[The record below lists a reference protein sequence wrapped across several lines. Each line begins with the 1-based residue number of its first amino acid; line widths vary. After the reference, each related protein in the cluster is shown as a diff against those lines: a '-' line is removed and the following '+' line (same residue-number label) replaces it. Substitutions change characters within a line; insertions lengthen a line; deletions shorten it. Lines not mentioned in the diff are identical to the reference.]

1 MELWTLLMLAA
12 AFRLTDAYGILT
24 TLNERSALLARQNA
38 FPRRTDSTFDKRQ
51 PISADP
57 TIYNFTTQMPTA
69 LVPAQSVTKGIPG
82 IGGSTGDVPS
92 NEDGL
97 PLDPCGVDKGK
108 YDGGMW
114 ATPLGN
120 SKGITYELHCDS
132 ALATDWSVKI
142 ILSQDDPDSAI
153 SNEVCMKNCDGWK
166 GCKGIMEA
174 TPDLCVMAIGSYANL
189 VEYPGCSTW
198 VPIYGTPGRRDLP
211 TGNVQRQVGQSGI
224 SSRSVAANGFQFFDE
239 KLEVTETA
247 PAPTK
252 RQDDV
257 DPTLS
262 ARPLRPLGNICEVL
276 FAGDMREACEATNVL
291 HPPQGNQNE
300 ALVSASTTTADQPS
314 KSLIIDICNI
324 VLSAESNRQD
334 CIDQGLAHLPQINTV
349 ATPLPQRQRIKRQ
362 TKPDPDAHQT
372 DCFYHGGYADY
383 KSIDKAIHGFCNND
397 DGGNVKS
404 GEWFSKTYHIG
415 GHDIMLSIH
424 NLDPKHE
431 HLITLNHCVWGFGYI
446 VEDCAGGEG
455 HPTFGGYTMQYN
467 RKLTYV
473 LGVDGNAPDCYLDGT
488 SDPSDCP
495 PPGRR

>member
-1 MELWTLLMLAA
+1 MELWTLHILAA

-24 TLNERSALLARQNA
+24 TLNERSAFPAQQKA
-38 FPRRTDSTFDKRQ
+38 FPRLTNNGLDKRQ
-51 PISADP
+51 PEPVDP
-57 TIYNFTTQMPTA
+57 TFYNFTIPMPTA
-69 LVPAQSVTKGIPG
+69 LVPVQSVTKGIPG
-82 IGGSTGDVPS
+82 IGGSTGDVPR

-142 ILSQDDPDSAI
+142 IHSQDDPDSAI

-166 GCKGIMEA
+166 GCKGVMEA
-174 TPDLCVMAIGSYANL
+174 TPELCVMAIGSYANL

-211 TGNVQRQVGQSGI
+211 TANVQRQVGQYSI
-224 SSRSVAANGFQFFDE
+224 SSRNVAANGFQFFDE

-247 PAPTK
+247 AAPTK

-276 FAGDMREACEATNVL
+276 FAGDMREACEAMNVL
-291 HPPQGNQNE
+291 HPPQGNRNE
-300 ALVSASTTTADQPS
+300 ALVSASITTADQPS

-324 VLSAESNRQD
+324 VLSAESNKQD
-334 CIDQGLAHLPQINTV
+334 CIDQGLANLPQINTV

-383 KSIDKAIHGFCNND
+383 NSIDKAIHGFCNNN

-404 GEWFSKTYHIG
+404 GEWFSKTYHVG

-473 LGVDGNAPDCYLDGT
+473 LGVGGNAPNCYLDGT

>member
-1 MELWTLLMLAA
+1 MELWILLTLAA

-24 TLNERSALLARQNA
+24 TLNEQSALLARQNT
-38 FPRRTDSTFDKRQ
+38 FPRLTDSGFNKRQ
-51 PISADP
+51 PDSAGP
-57 TIYNFTTQMPTA
+57 TFYNFTTQMPTA

-82 IGGSTGDVPS
+82 IGGSTDDVPS

-114 ATPLGN
+114 ATPLGH

-142 ILSQDDPDSAI
+142 ILSQDDPDSAVA
-153 SNEVCMKNCDGWK
+153 NKVCMKNCDGWK

-174 TPDLCVMAIGSYANL
+174 TPETCVMAIGSYANL

-198 VPIYGTPGRRDLP
+198 VPIHGTPGRRDLP
-211 TGNVQRQVGQSGI
+211 KGVFQRQVGQSVI
-224 SSRSVAANGFQFFDE
+224 SSRNVAANGFQLFEE
-239 KLEVTETA
+239 KLEATPTA
-247 PAPTK
+247 AAPTK
-252 RQDDV
+252 RQDD
-257 DPTLS
+257 PETTLS
-262 ARPLRPLGNICEVL
+262 ATPLRPLGN
-276 FAGDMREACEATNVL
+276 
-291 HPPQGNQNE
+291 QND
-300 ALVSASTTTADQPS
+300 ALVSASATTADQPS
-314 KSLIIDICNI
+314 ASLITEICNI
-324 VLSAESNRQD
+324 ILSADSNRQD
-334 CIDQGLAHLPQINTV
+334 CIDRGLSQLPQNNTV
-349 ATPLPQRQRIKRQ
+349 ATLPPQRQRLKRQ

-383 KSIDKAIHGFCNND
+383 NSIDKAIHSFCNNN

-404 GEWFSKTYHIG
+404 GEWFSKTYDVG
-415 GHDIMLSIH
+415 GHAIMLSIH

-455 HPTFGGYTMQYN
+455 HSTFDGYTMQYS
-467 RKLTYV
+467 RRLTYV
-473 LGVDGNAPDCYLDGT
+473 LGVDGNAPGCYLDGT

-495 PPGRR
+495 PPPRSRR

>member
-12 AFRLTDAYGILT
+12 AIHLTNTYGIST

-38 FPRRTDSTFDKRQ
+38 FSKLTDNGVDKRQ
-51 PISADP
+51 PDSADP
-57 TIYNFTTQMPTA
+57 TFYNFTTQMPTA
-69 LVPAQSVTKGIPG
+69 LVPARSVTNGLPG
-82 IGGSTGDVPS
+82 IGDTNGDVPS

-114 ATPLGN
+114 TTPLGN
-120 SKGITYELHCDS
+120 SRGITYELHCDS
-132 ALATDWSVKI
+132 ALETDWSVKI
-142 ILSQDDPDSAI
+142 ILSQDDPDAAVA
-153 SNEVCMKNCDGWK
+153 NEVCMKNCDGWE

-174 TPDLCVMAIGSYANL
+174 TPELCVMAIGSYANL

-198 VPIYGTPGRRDLP
+198 VPIYGTPRRREFLMA
-211 TGNVQRQVGQSGI
+211 GVQREVRQSGI
-224 SSRSVAANGFQFFDE
+224 ASRAVAADGFESFGKE
-239 KLEVTETA
+239 RGATLRA
-247 PAPTK
+247 AAPTK
-252 RQDDV
+252 RQG
-257 DPTLS
+257 DPETTLS
-262 ARPLRPLGNICEVL
+262 ASPLRPLGNICEVL
-276 FAGDMREACEATNVL
+276 FTGDMREACEAMNVP
-291 HPPQGNQNE
+291 HPPQGNQNDI
-300 ALVSASTTTADQPS
+300 LFSASATIAGQ
-314 KSLIIDICNI
+314 
-324 VLSAESNRQD
+324 LSASMITKICDKISSAKRHRQD
-334 CIDQGLAHLPQINTV
+334 CIDQGMALLPPNTTV
-349 ATPLPQRQRIKRQ
+349 AMPPLQRQRINRQ

-383 KSIDKAIHGFCNND
+383 NSIDKAIHSLCNNNV
-397 DGGNVKS
+397 GGNVKS
-404 GEWFSKTYHIG
+404 GEWFSKTYHVG

-473 LGVDGNAPDCYLDGT
+473 LGVDGNAPQCYLDGT
-488 SDPSDCP
+488 SNPSDCP
-495 PPGRR
+495 PWDRR